1 MYNLSPHTNSVI
13 KEIVL
18 LRILSWKINRLEEKK
33 VYGSFTNELL
43 KSAKKNVRMYIE
55 KPRNIQWGRKKL
67 YKIYKYIRM

>member
-18 LRILSWKINRLEEKK
+18 LRILLWKINRLEEKK

-55 KPRNIQWGRKKL
+55 KPWYTQWGRKKL
-67 YKIYKYIRM
+67 YKEYKYIRM